1 MYKSF
6 FKRFFDIIF
15 SMLALLLL
23 WWVMVIVALL
33 VRIELGSP
41 VIFKQDRPG
50 RINPKTGKERIFK
63 LYKFRSMTD
72 KRDEND
78 ELLPD
83 KQRLTKFGRILRKT
97 SLDELPELWN
107 ILTGD
112 MSIVG
117 PRPLL
122 VKYLDFYNDF
132 EHRRHTVRPGLTG
145 LAQVSGRNALTW
157 AKRFELD
164 NEYIDHLTL
173 WMDIKVLFMTV
184 AKVFKHEGVEFNE
197 GHQSIFDYF
206 EEKREYETTN
216 K

>member
-6 FKRFFDIIF
+6 FKRFFDIFF
-15 SMLALLLL
+15 SVLALLLV
-23 WWVMVIVALL
+23 WWIMAIVALL
-33 VRIELGSP
+33 VRINLGSP
-41 VIFKQDRPG
+41 VIFKQERPG
-50 RINPKTGKERIFK
+50 RIDPKTGKEKIFK
-63 LYKFRSMTD
+63 LYKFRSMTN
-72 KRDEND
+72 KRDENGA
-78 ELLPD
+78 LLPD

-107 ILTGD
+107 ILMGD

-122 VKYLDFYNDF
+122 VKYLEHYNDF

-145 LAQVSGRNALTW
+145 LAQISGRNGLTW

-164 NEYIDHLTL
+164 NEYIDHLSFKN
-173 WMDIKVLFMTV
+173 DVKVLFMTV

-197 GHQSIFDYF
+197 GHKSIFEFFEKERDY
-206 EEKREYETTN
+206 EIAPK
-216 K
+216 